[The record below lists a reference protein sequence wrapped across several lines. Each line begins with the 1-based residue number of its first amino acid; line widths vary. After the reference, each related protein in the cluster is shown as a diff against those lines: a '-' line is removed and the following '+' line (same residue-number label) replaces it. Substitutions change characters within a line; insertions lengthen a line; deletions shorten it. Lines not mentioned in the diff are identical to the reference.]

1 MHAPKNSIQPVFRK
15 IWSSLDWS
23 FKQKYER
30 SVTTSCAKLSV
41 PVACSQEF
49 SSVTKHLPVG
59 RWICLFLHALVKKG
73 LFRWSCMWRKNLNFT
88 FDEGYYFRLPSGGN
102 IFFFLLKIGYI
113 TSFCFMSWPAPRPNI
128 IKIFGLG
135 AFKVI
140 LITIN
145 QSQSSVHSN
154 NNRLQIIIISIIT
167 YSQLL
172 ITIPLSDQ

>member
-1 MHAPKNSIQPVFRK
+1 
-15 IWSSLDWS
+15 
-23 FKQKYER
+23 
-30 SVTTSCAKLSV
+30 
-41 PVACSQEF
+41 
-49 SSVTKHLPVG
+49 
-59 RWICLFLHALVKKG
+59 
-73 LFRWSCMWRKNLNFT
+73 MWRKNLNFT

-113 TSFCFMSWPAPRPNI
+113 TSFCFMSWPAPRPKNI

-172 ITIPLSDQ
+172 IAIPLSDQ

>member
-1 MHAPKNSIQPVFRK
+1 MNA
-15 IWSSLDWS
+15 
-23 FKQKYER
+23 
-30 SVTTSCAKLSV
+30 LSRHHV
-41 PVACSQEF
+41 RNCRWPAACSKEF

-88 FDEGYYFRLPSGGN
+88 FDEGYYFRLQSGGN

-113 TSFCFMSWPAPRPNI
+113 TSFWFMSWPAPRPNI